1 MPREEARTWRAQ
13 GNTGDP
19 DTTSTEG
26 GMKMEEKEGGDTE
39 NTTAEERQEE
49 KGRRAKR
56 RGRGGIAME
65 TMGMEMEGGIG
76 NGVDSI
82 KLESECTEFV
92 CLCLFKTA
100 QELDEFN

>member
-1 MPREEARTWRAQ
+1 
-13 GNTGDP
+13 
-19 DTTSTEG
+19 
-26 GMKMEEKEGGDTE
+26 MEQKEVGDTE

-82 KLESECTEFV
+82 KLESECAKFV
-92 CLCLFKTA
+92 YLCSFESA

>member
-13 GNTGDP
+13 ASTGDP
-19 DTTSTEG
+19 DTSTER
-26 GMKMEEKEGGDTE
+26 GMKMEQKEGGDTE

-76 NGVDSI
+76 NGVDST
-82 KLESECTEFV
+82 KLGSECAKFV
-92 CLCLFKTA
+92 YL
-100 QELDEFN
+100 